1 MFSEFFLSFMSF
13 FWHFSL
19 PNKTIPLYLS
29 LIYRFIGDAIKKS
42 YSFNNNTTMT
52 KADLVKKIAEGAGIT
67 SAEAKK
73 ALEAT
78 TEAIKDAL
86 VKGEKL
92 QLIGFGTFSVNERPA
107 REGKNPRTGEALH
120 IEAKKVAKFKAGA
133 ELDSAINA

>member
-1 MFSEFFLSFMSF
+1 
-13 FWHFSL
+13 
-19 PNKTIPLYLS
+19 
-29 LIYRFIGDAIKKS
+29 
-42 YSFNNNTTMT
+42 MT

-73 ALEAT
+73 ALDAT

-120 IEAKKVAKFKAGA
+120 IDAKKVAKFKAGA
-133 ELDSAINA
+133 ELENAINA